1 MFSCFVFNYTGF
13 AGGTSGK
20 EPACQFRRC
29 KRHDTGSILGS
40 ARSSGEGNSN
50 PLQNFCLKNP
60 MDRGAWLA
68 IVYRVTKRQIWL
80 KRLSMRLI
88 SYPKA
93 PTKFWVALSPIT
105 FLWKSWSSQ
114 NSFCFVEFSFVPLWA
129 TEEKCFIAVVII
141 CVFLVPDN
149 NSNLHLLKEN
159 MKILSHARERIKN
172 DPYLRTQPITTIIL
186 MFNFSPFSIK
196 IIFTIL
202 HFSFDILHLIPHCG
216 HVLAL
221 CMVFK
226 TKIYKS
232 A

>member
-1 MFSCFVFNYTGF
+1 MFSCSVFNYTGF

-29 KRHDTGSILGS
+29 KRHDTDSTPGS

-50 PLQNFCLKNP
+50 PLQYSCLKNP

-68 IVYRVTKRQIWL
+68 IVYRVAKRQIWL

-105 FLWKSWSSQ
+105 FLWKSWSPQ

-141 CVFLVPDN
+141 CVFPVPDN
-149 NSNLHLLKEN
+149 NSNVHLLKEN

-186 MFNFSPFSIK
+186 MSSFSPFSIK

-202 HFSFDILHLIPHCG
+202 HFSLDILHLIPHCG
-216 HVLAL
+216 HVLEL

-226 TKIYKS
+226 SKIYKS